1 MSYCLEKPYTDTQRA
16 DFIVE
21 YNRKNGLRIEE
32 TDKNLFA
39 LEPNEIIVDGEPVI
53 NPDYEQEH
61 FEQVKAL
68 KLKEAETKCTEKRY
82 NQTFTV
88 TLQEQDCE
96 FDTTEQTQSDLQ
108 TAAIVTSSGGT
119 YDNWVTNNG
128 VVLNL
133 TMQDVQTVFAQFF
146 LLVSP
151 LYTKQLE
158 YIQQINA
165 CTTAEEIEA
174 IVINYGDEPIEEE
187 TDEENSEV
195 EEAELTEIEEDLSDQ
210 EISDISDNEE

>member
-1 MSYCLEKPYTDTQRA
+1 MSYKLEKPYTGTQRA

-21 YNRKNGLRIEE
+21 YNHKNGLKIEE

-39 LEPNEIIVDGEPVI
+39 LEANEIIVDGEPII
-53 NPDYEQEH
+53 NPDYENEH
-61 FEQVKAL
+61 LEEVRAL
-68 KLKEAETKCTEKRY
+68 KLKEAETKCSEKRY

-88 TLQEQDCE
+88 ELQEQECE

-108 TAAIVTSSGGT
+108 TAAIVTSSGST

-133 TMQDVQTVFAQFF
+133 TTEDVQAVFVQFF
-146 LLVSP
+146 SLVSP

-158 YIQQINA
+158 YVQEINA
-165 CTTAEEIEA
+165 CTTAEEVDA
-174 IVINYGDEPIEEE
+174 IIINYGDEPIEEE

-195 EEAELTEIEEDLSDQ
+195 EEAESTGIETDENYP
-210 EISDISDNEE
+210 EISDSSDNEE

>member
-1 MSYCLEKPYTDTQRA
+1 MFLGYQNEKIKFYTKTPLDM
-16 DFIVE
+16 VL
-21 YNRKNGLRIEE
+21 YNLDKIEE
-32 TDKNLFA
+32 TDEEYILNGDEYVLKD
-39 LEPNEIIVDGEPVI
+39 EEWEH
-53 NPDYEQEH
+53 EH

-88 TLQEQDCE
+88 ELQEQECE

-146 LLVSP
+146 SLVSP

-158 YIQQINA
+158 YIQEINA
-165 CTTAEEIEA
+165 CTTAEEVEN
-174 IVINYGDEPIEEE
+174 IVINYSDEPIEE
-187 TDEENSEV
+187 TNEEYSEEGL
-195 EEAELTEIEEDLSDQ
+195 EEEYSEIEKEPEVPNDLEIQ
-210 EISDISDNEE
+210 EE

>member
-1 MSYCLEKPYTDTQRA
+1 MSYKLEKPYTDTQRA

-39 LEPNEIIVDGEPVI
+39 LESNEIIVDGEPVI
-53 NPDYEQEH
+53 NPDYEREH
-61 FEQVKAL
+61 FEQVRAL
-68 KLKEAETKCTEKRY
+68 KLKETETKCTEKRY
-82 NQTFTV
+82 SQTFTV
-88 TLQEQDCE
+88 ELQEQECE

-158 YIQQINA
+158 YVQQINA
-165 CTTAEEIEA
+165 CTTAEEVET